1 MKRYR
6 GVVVFR
12 YYQTVEVEA
21 ESRDEAEALMFAEFN
36 LSKADGESEVLDIEQ
51 TNTELVCSQPTGEKA

>member
-1 MKRYR
+1 M
-6 GVVVFR
+6 FR

-21 ESRDEAEALMFAEFN
+21 ESQDEAEALMFAEFN

-51 TNTELVCSQPTGEKA
+51 SDIMSDSSSTTGEK

>member
-21 ESRDEAEALMFAEFN
+21 ESQDEAEALMFAEFN

-51 TNTELVCSQPTGEKA
+51 SDIMSDSSSTTGEK

>member
-1 MKRYR
+1 M
-6 GVVVFR
+6 FR

-21 ESRDEAEALMFAEFN
+21 ESQDEAEALMFAEFN

-51 TNTELVCSQPTGEKA
+51 TNMVLECSTTTGEKS

>member
-21 ESRDEAEALMFAEFN
+21 ESQDEAEALMFAEFN
-36 LSKADGESEVLDIEQ
+36 LSKADGESEVLDIEEIKEQ
-51 TNTELVCSQPTGEKA
+51 T

>member
-21 ESRDEAEALMFAEFN
+21 ESQDEAEALMFAEFN

-51 TNTELVCSQPTGEKA
+51 NDTVSECSPTTGEK